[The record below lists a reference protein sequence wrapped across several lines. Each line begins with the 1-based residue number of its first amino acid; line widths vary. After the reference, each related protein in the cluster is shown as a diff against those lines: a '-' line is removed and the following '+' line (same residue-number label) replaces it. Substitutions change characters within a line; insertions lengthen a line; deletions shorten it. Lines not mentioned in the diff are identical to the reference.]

1 MFGEPKQ
8 FLRQWSS
15 EKKQKWA
22 HDSCGK
28 CSFESFLFNH
38 ENVLTEV
45 VISHCN
51 IPFVCSS
58 SHAFLCT
65 TYAFA
70 YDSVGY
76 ELKTDARVQ
85 NEFFGRDNNLAV
97 TVYLSLL
104 TSDLAHVAAP
114 YLRFL

>member
-1 MFGEPKQ
+1 M
-8 FLRQWSS
+8 
-15 EKKQKWA
+15 
-22 HDSCGK
+22 
-28 CSFESFLFNH
+28 
-38 ENVLTEV
+38 
-45 VISHCN
+45 
-51 IPFVCSS
+51 PFVCSS

-85 NEFFGRDNNLAV
+85 NEFCGRDNDLAV
-97 TVYLSLL
+97 TVYLISLL
-104 TSDLAHVAAP
+104 TRDLAHLAAP